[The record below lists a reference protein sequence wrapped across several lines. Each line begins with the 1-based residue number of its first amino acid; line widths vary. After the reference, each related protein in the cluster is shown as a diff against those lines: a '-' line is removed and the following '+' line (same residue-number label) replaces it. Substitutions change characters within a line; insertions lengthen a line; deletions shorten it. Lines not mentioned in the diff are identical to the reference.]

1 MGDVSESTTRIE
13 LEAQIAVRFP
23 VSLQI
28 LDAVFQPDF
37 VGFQEAIELGFRS
50 PGGAEAELS
59 KAFARGRLPE
69 RGPRKRF
76 RESSRP
82 GAVRAAESS
91 SGMSSVTW
99 VTT

>member
-37 VGFQEAIELGFRS
+37 VGFQEGHRARVSKPRRCRS
-50 PGGAEAELS
+50 
-59 KAFARGRLPE
+59 
-69 RGPRKRF
+69 
-76 RESSRP
+76 
-82 GAVRAAESS
+82 
-91 SGMSSVTW
+91 
-99 VTT
+99 